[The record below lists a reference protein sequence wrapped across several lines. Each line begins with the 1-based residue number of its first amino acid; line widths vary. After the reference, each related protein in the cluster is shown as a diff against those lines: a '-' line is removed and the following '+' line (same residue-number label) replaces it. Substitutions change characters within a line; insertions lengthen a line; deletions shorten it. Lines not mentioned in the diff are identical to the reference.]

1 MRDRAGQIPRRK
13 TDRRPQPLNIV
24 LSVAIA
30 SVLLAALRLT
40 LRFAPASGFA
50 QTLQAA
56 PPASIDFNR
65 DIEPIFKANCLQ
77 CHGSENTQA
86 RLRLDSEAG
95 ILKGGVSGAAIAPG
109 HSGDSLLVKRLL
121 GATDAPRMP
130 MGGQPIA
137 NYEINLI
144 RAWID
149 HGTFASLSAGAAKA
163 DSSSPTAPRND
174 SVGGGTASR
183 SAASQSTSSQSAE
196 RSGSSRPIASP
207 VFADDIRP
215 ILAARCYQC
224 HGLDVQQNGLRL
236 DSLKSLLAG
245 SETGPVV
252 VPGSSEKSRLMRR
265 LLALDRPQMP
275 YGGPPLG
282 ADKIELIRHWIDAG
296 APGPDSSA
304 PLPYTAPVKHW
315 AYVPPVRPP
324 LPKVKDAAW
333 CRNPIDRF
341 VLARLE
347 QEGLSPSPEADKETL
362 LRRVSLDLIGL
373 PPTIPEIDA
382 FLADKSPNAYEK
394 QVDRLLASP
403 HYGERWARPW
413 LDLARYADTD
423 GYEKDL
429 RRMAWEYRDWVI
441 NALNQNMSFKEFT
454 IEQIAGDMLPHP
466 TDAQLIATG
475 FNRNTLLNREGGIDP
490 EEYHWYALIDRVDTT
505 ASVWLGI
512 TLGCAQCH
520 NHKFDPFMQKD
531 YYRFLAFFDNGDYK
545 IQHLGQGENEEEE
558 PKLELPTPAQAAE
571 SKKLRTQIADLETK
585 LDTST
590 PELEAAQNEWE
601 SKLKAAPSDWM
612 VLRPSHYVSAGGATL
627 RLLQDGSILA
637 SGKNPQADTYELTAS
652 TDHTGITGIRIEV
665 LPDPSLPKGGPG
677 RDPDG
682 NFFLSAFQVEA
693 KPASGAAGAQ
703 QIKFKEAVAD
713 ESQGGYEIENLL
725 KTSMEWPVGWAIDP
739 MWSGTP
745 LVRQAVLV
753 PDKPFGF
760 DGGTTLTIRIKH
772 EMKFASRNL
781 GRFRLSVTSV
791 ADPKF
796 IAEVPAHLRPI
807 LDVPPAQR
815 SADQAKGLAAAYRAI
830 SPLLQPDRDQI
841 AKLKKQLDDLGIV
854 TAMVLHEKQSYERP
868 STYVHIRG
876 AFLSPADKVYADVPS
891 ALGHLSEDEMPNRLG
906 LARWLVGD
914 SNPLTARVTVNRFWE
929 TLFGHGIVETS
940 EDFGSQ
946 GDPPTHPELLDWL
959 ATEFMSDGWDMKKI
973 LRLMVTSATYRQ
985 SSRIT
990 PELEERDPY
999 NKLLARGPRFRVEA
1013 ETVRD
1018 IALEASGLLSP
1029 KIGGPSV
1036 FPYQPEGVWDL
1047 VYNDDKWVMSKGED
1061 RYRRGI
1067 YTFERRSA
1075 PYPSM
1080 VTFDAPSREFC
1091 VVRRVRTNTPLQALT
1106 TLNDPAFFEAAQ
1118 ALGRHMMEDAGS
1130 GASADAHAAPP
1141 GTELASSRSSAHG
1154 PHADGEPSAGSDS
1167 ASIEARVI
1175 YGFRR
1180 CTSREPS
1187 QQELAR
1193 ITEFYNL
1200 ELARYQKDPAAAA
1213 KVIKG
1218 YEKASLDPAEQAAW
1232 TIVAN
1237 VMLNLDETITKE

>member
-1 MRDRAGQIPRRK
+1 MKARAGGNPKRK
-13 TDRRPQPLNIV
+13 ADRHPAQLASVI
-24 LSVAIA
+24 LTVAIA
-30 SVLLAALRLT
+30 GFVLAAFRPSLSL
-40 LRFAPASGFA
+40 APSSGFGQSLPA
-50 QTLQAA
+50 T
-56 PPASIDFNR
+56 PPASTDFNR
-65 DIEPIFKANCLQ
+65 DIEPIFKASCLK
-77 CHGSENTQA
+77 CHGSETAQA
-86 RLRLDSEAG
+86 GLRLDSEAG
-95 ILKGGVSGAAIAPG
+95 ILKGGQSGTAIAPG

-121 GATDAPRMP
+121 GATNAPRMP
-130 MGGQPIA
+130 MGAQPLRD
-137 NYEINLI
+137 YEINLI

-149 HGTFASLSAGAAKA
+149 HGTFPSASARAGKA
-163 DSSSPTAPRND
+163 DSSSPSAPQND
-174 SVGGGTASR
+174 SGAGVSPGMTGPSPN
-183 SAASQSTSSQSAE
+183 SSPA
-196 RSGSSRPIASP
+196 
-207 VFADDIRP
+207 FATEIRP

-224 HGLDVQQNGLRL
+224 HGPDIQQNGLRL
-236 DSLKSLLAG
+236 DSLQAILAG
-245 SETGPVV
+245 SETGKVV

-275 YGGPPLG
+275 YGGPQLPKDQL
-282 ADKIELIRHWIDAG
+282 DLIRHWIDAG

-304 PLPYTAPVKHW
+304 PLAHTAPVKHW
-315 AYVPPVRPP
+315 AYAAPVRPP
-324 LPKVKDAAW
+324 LPAVKDDAW

-347 QEGLSPSPEADKETL
+347 QEGLAPSHEADRETL

-373 PPTIPEIDA
+373 PPTIPEIDS

-429 RRMAWEYRDWVI
+429 RRTAWEYRDWVI
-441 NALNQNMSFKEFT
+441 NALNQDMSFKEFT

-490 EEYHWYALIDRVDTT
+490 EEYHWYSLIDRVNTT
-505 ASVWLGI
+505 ASVWLGV

-520 NHKFDPFMQKD
+520 NHKFDPFTQKD
-531 YYRFLAFFDNGDYK
+531 YYRFLAFFDNSDYK
-545 IQHLGQGENEEEE
+545 ILHLGQGENEEEE
-558 PKLELPTPAQAAE
+558 PKLELPTPAQGDQ
-571 SKKLRTQIADLETK
+571 SKKLRAQIADLETK
-585 LDTST
+585 LNTST
-590 PELEAAQNEWE
+590 PGLEAAQTEWE
-601 SKLKAAPSDWM
+601 SKLKAAQADWT
-612 VLRPSHYVSAGGATL
+612 VLRPSQYNSAGGATL
-627 RLLQDGSILA
+627 KLLQDSSILA
-637 SGKNPQADTYELTAS
+637 SGKNPQADTYQLTAN
-652 TDHTGITGIRIEV
+652 TDRTGITGIRIEV

-693 KPASGAAGAQ
+693 KPATGAAAAQ
-703 QIKFKEAVAD
+703 KITFKEAIAD
-713 ESQGGYEIENLL
+713 ESQSGYEIENVL
-725 KTSMEWPVGWAIDP
+725 KGNKDGPVGWAIDP
-739 MWSGTP
+739 TWSRVP
-745 LVRQAVLV
+745 LPRQAVLV
-753 PDKPFGF
+753 ADKPFGF
-760 DGGTTLTIRIKH
+760 DGGTVLTIRLKH

-781 GRFRLSVTSV
+781 GRFRLSVTAS

-796 IAEVPAHLRPI
+796 IAQIPAHVRPI
-807 LDVPPAQR
+807 VEIAPAQR
-815 SADQAKGLAAAYRAI
+815 TEDQKKDLAGAYRTI

-854 TAMVLHEKQSYERP
+854 TAMVMREKQSYERP
-868 STYVHIRG
+868 STFIHIRG

-891 ALGHLSEDEMPNRLG
+891 ALGHLSEDELPNRLG
-906 LARWLVGD
+906 LARWLVDDG
-914 SNPLTARVTVNRFWE
+914 NPLTARVTVNRFWE

-959 ATEFMSDGWDMKKI
+959 ATEFMSDGWDQKKI
-973 LRLMVTSATYRQ
+973 LWLMVTSATYRQ
-985 SSRIT
+985 SSDVT
-990 PELEERDPY
+990 PQLEERDPY

-1013 ETVRD
+1013 ENVRD
-1018 IALEASGLLSP
+1018 IALDASGLLSP
-1029 KIGGPSV
+1029 KVGGPSV

-1047 VYNDDKWVMSKGED
+1047 VYNDDKWVMSTGED
-1061 RYRRGI
+1061 RYRRGL
-1067 YTFERRSA
+1067 YTFVRRSA

-1091 VVRRVRTNTPLQALT
+1091 VLRRVRTNTPLQALT

-1118 ALGRHMMEDAGS
+1118 ALGRRMMEDAPDDGPALDS
-1130 GASADAHAAPP
+1130 GP
-1141 GTELASSRSSAHG
+1141 GHG
-1154 PHADGEPSAGSDS
+1154 PHQSLEASAGNDP
-1167 ASIEARVI
+1167 AARAI

-1180 CTSREPS
+1180 CTSREPAS
-1187 QQELAR
+1187 QELDR
-1193 ITEFYNL
+1193 LMQFYNL
-1200 ELARYQKDPAAAA
+1200 ELARFQNDPAAAA

-1218 YEKASLDPAEQAAW
+1218 YEKVTLDPAQQAAW
-1232 TIVAN
+1232 TMVAN

>member
-1 MRDRAGQIPRRK
+1 MKGRAGQILRLKR
-13 TDRRPQPLNIV
+13 DRRPQLLNIA
-24 LSVAIA
+24 LMLAVAG
-30 SVLLAALRLT
+30 VLLAALRSG
-40 LRFAPASGFA
+40 LRLAPSAGFA
-50 QTLQAA
+50 QNLPAA
-56 PPASIDFNR
+56 PPSSVDFNR

-77 CHGSENTQA
+77 CHGGENTQA

-95 ILKGGVSGAAIAPG
+95 VLKGGVSGAAIVPG

-130 MGGQPIA
+130 MGGQPLRDFD
-137 NYEINLI
+137 INVI

-149 HGTFASLSAGAAKA
+149 QGSFPSVAARAGKA
-163 DSSSPTAPRND
+163 DSSSPAASRND
-174 SVGGGTASR
+174 VGG
-183 SAASQSTSSQSAE
+183 E
-196 RSGSSRPIASP
+196 GSSP
-207 VFADDIRP
+207 VFATEIRP
-215 ILAARCYQC
+215 ILAARCYRC
-224 HGLDVQQNGLRL
+224 HGPDVQQNGLRL
-236 DSLKSLLAG
+236 DSLQALLAG
-245 SETGPVV
+245 SETGKIV

-275 YGGPPLG
+275 YGGPPLP
-282 ADKIELIRHWIDAG
+282 ADQIDLIRHWIDSG

-304 PLPYTAPVKHW
+304 PLAHTAPVKYW

-324 LPKVKDAAW
+324 LPTVKDAAW

-341 VLARLE
+341 VLAKLE
-347 QEGLSPSPEADKETL
+347 KEGLSPSPEADKETL

-429 RRMAWEYRDWVI
+429 RRTAWEYRDWVI
-441 NALNQNMSFKEFT
+441 NALNQDMSFKEFT

-490 EEYHWYALIDRVDTT
+490 EEYHWYALIDRVNTT

-520 NHKFDPFMQKD
+520 NHKFDPFTQKD
-531 YYRFLAFFDNGDYK
+531 YYRFLAFFDNTNYK
-545 IQHLGQGENEEEE
+545 ILHLGQGENEEEE

-571 SKKLRTQIADLETK
+571 SRTLRAQIADLQSK

-590 PELEAAQNEWE
+590 PELEAAQTEWE
-601 SKLKAAPSDWM
+601 SKLKASPADWIT
-612 VLRPSHYVSAGGATL
+612 LRPSHYVSAGGATL
-627 RLLQDGSILA
+627 RLQQDGSILA
-637 SGKNPQADTYELTAS
+637 SGKNPQADTYQLTAS
-652 TDHTGITGIRIEV
+652 TDRTGITGIRIEV

-693 KPASGAAGAQ
+693 KSAGGAGAAQ
-703 QIKFKEAVAD
+703 PIKLKEAVAD
-713 ESQGGYEIENLL
+713 ESQSGYEVENIL

-739 MWSGTP
+739 TLSKGP

-760 DGGTTLTIRIKH
+760 EGGTVLSITLKH

-781 GRFRLSVTSV
+781 GRFRLSVTTSP
-791 ADPKF
+791 DPKF
-796 IAEVPAHLRPI
+796 IAQIPAHLRPI
-807 LDVPPAQR
+807 LEVAPAQR
-815 SADQAKGLAAAYRAI
+815 SADQTKELAAAYRAV
-830 SPLLQPDRDQI
+830 SPLLQPARDQI
-841 AKLKKQLDDLGIV
+841 AKLKKQVDDLGIV
-854 TAMVLHEKQSYERP
+854 TAMVLNEKQSYERP

-876 AFLSPADKVYADVPS
+876 AFLSPAGKVYADVPG
-891 ALGHLSEDEMPNRLG
+891 ALGRLSEDEMPNRLG
-906 LARWLVGD
+906 LAQWLVDD

-973 LRLMVTSATYRQ
+973 QRLMVTSATFRQ

-990 PELEERDPY
+990 PQLEERDPY

-1067 YTFERRSA
+1067 YTFVRRSA

-1118 ALGRHMMEDAGS
+1118 ALGRHLMEDAGPGVNKARLTQS
-1130 GASADAHAAPP
+1130 GNA
-1141 GTELASSRSSAHG
+1141 LASSRNPQHG
-1154 PHADGEPSAGSDS
+1154 PHAGGESS
-1167 ASIEARVI
+1167 ASGDSSSIDQRVI
-1175 YGFRR
+1175 DGFRR
-1180 CTSREPS
+1180 CTSREPTP
-1187 QQELAR
+1187 QELDR
-1193 ITEFYNL
+1193 IRDFYSL
-1200 ELARYQKDPAAAA
+1200 ELARFQKDPAAAA

-1232 TIVAN
+1232 TMVAN